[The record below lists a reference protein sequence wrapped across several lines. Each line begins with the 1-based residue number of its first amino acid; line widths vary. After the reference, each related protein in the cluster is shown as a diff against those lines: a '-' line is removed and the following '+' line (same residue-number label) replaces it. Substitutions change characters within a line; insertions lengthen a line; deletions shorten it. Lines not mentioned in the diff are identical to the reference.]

1 MPAGVLFC
9 AADMDAISPP
19 RRRLS
24 SQLPFLS
31 IVSFSLGR
39 RLDSGGGGGGV
50 DAPPHLSTMPILH
63 N

>member
-24 SQLPFLS
+24 SQLPFS
-31 IVSFSLGR
+31 YIVSFSLGR
-39 RLDSGGGGGGV
+39 RLIQEEEEEEEEESM
-50 DAPPHLSTMPILH
+50 HHHI
-63 N
+63 